1 MALLGMYTIGYVPKY
16 SVTSWF
22 RLCTISAIV
31 SKVPH
36 VALSM
41 HGDDGRV
48 SAYLLAA
55 FFKPST
61 RNSAYQNKT
70 YYMQGREFTPHVSF
84 RNLLPKRE
92 E

>member
-1 MALLGMYTIGYVPKY
+1 MVPSLHNIGD
-16 SVTSWF
+16 
-22 RLCTISAIV
+22 CIQG
-31 SKVPH
+31 KVPH
-36 VALSM
+36 VTISM

-61 RNSAYQNKT
+61 GNSAYQNKT
-70 YYMQGREFTPHVSF
+70 YYMQGREFTLLVSCC
-84 RNLLPKRE
+84 NLLPKRE